1 MRVSNEEKIL
11 AVLEQIQSR
20 QSKTE
25 AILEQIQQE
34 QADMRQ
40 EQADMRQE
48 QADMRQDIRK
58 LNQNVAVVETKVMQK
73 LNLISEGLVG
83 WNERNQHIDRL
94 EAEQE
99 EHGHRLW
106 AIEQVLRERA

>member
-1 MRVSNEEKIL
+1 MSNEEKIL

-25 AILEQIQQE
+25 AILEQIQ
-34 QADMRQ
+34 Q